1 MKRGDI
7 VTAVLTRDF
16 GKPRPALVVQADAFE
31 ALPTVTLLPFTSDLQ
46 DAHLLRIGVE
56 PTASNGLDRMSQ
68 VQIDKVT
75 TVRTAKLG
83 GQVGTLDAAVMRR
96 VDEALG
102 RFLGIAATAVN
113 PGVASPTS

>member
-7 VTAVLTRDF
+7 VTAVLPRNF

-31 ALPTVTLLPFTSDLQ
+31 GLPTVTLLPFSSDLQ
-46 DAHLLRIGVE
+46 DAHLLRIEVE

-68 VQIDKVT
+68 VQIDKTT
-75 TVRTAKLG
+75 TVRAVNLG
-83 GQVGTLDAAVMRR
+83 GQIGTLDAAVMRR

-102 RFLGIAATAVN
+102 RFLGIA
-113 PGVASPTS
+113 